1 MGPWR
6 APSGRRLP
14 FPRKAPAFAG
24 AALVGWARGGAPRK
38 LVSGAERAL
47 ASQQGGA
54 GEGGPAGWSSE
65 LPTGTCPYLVR
76 APPPSPRR
84 GMWWV
89 APPCTEELFLLAAG
103 PLPSCQAPSLAWVWA
118 DTCQSGC
125 LLGSGVWAPGVSGQV
140 WLKVGATFL
149 AGAVRRGR
157 TRAGETEP
165 SPLSPLPE
173 SCCHSVSLF
182 CCSLGN

>member
-125 LLGSGVWAPGVSGQV
+125 LLGWVWCLGPGDIRPGVAQGGSYFPCWSSKTRKDPG
-140 WLKVGATFL
+140 
-149 AGAVRRGR
+149 RR
-157 TRAGETEP
+157 
-165 SPLSPLPE
+165 
-173 SCCHSVSLF
+173 
-182 CCSLGN
+182 N